1 LNNIGASFSSSNVTW
16 RDVCSHK
23 KPPFPAWTHY
33 VTRNLALPIVYVC
46 AKLHITP
53 NMVTTISLLTGIAAV
68 VVIAIKPNN
77 TFNIIAFGV
86 LLQLSYAMD
95 SADGTLARVT
105 GCSSK
110 FGAWYDLVIDR
121 FLHITIVGSVMIV
134 MLPIT
139 GSQKDFTLHCSFYI
153 IFLAVTL
160 TYCNARNLKAAMMS
174 RGLGGNSNK
183 LQFSSMTNIT
193 RRILDAVC
201 DYGFLL
207 FCLFM
212 VLLTKRE
219 FLIIGSLI
227 AFYSVAI
234 IGLIYI
240 LWRQDS
246 HDI

>member
-1 LNNIGASFSSSNVTW
+1 MNNMGASFPSPKVTW
-16 RDVCSHK
+16 RDVYLHK
-23 KPPFPAWTHY
+23 KSGNPTWTHY

-46 AKLHITP
+46 VKLHITP
-53 NMVTTISLLTGIAAV
+53 NMITTISLLLGIAAI
-68 VVIAIKPNN
+68 VVIGINSKNI
-77 TFNIIAFGV
+77 FNIIAFGV

-105 GCSSK
+105 GCSCR

-121 FLHITIVGSVMIV
+121 FLHVIIVGSIMII

-139 GSQKDFTLHCSFYI
+139 GLQKKFTLHCSFYI

-160 TYCNARNLKAAMMS
+160 TYHNAFNLKAAMMPRDS
-174 RGLGGNSNK
+174 DGNSDK
-183 LQFSSMTNIT
+183 LQFSGIT
-193 RRILDAVC
+193 KIIRRIFDAVC

-212 VLLTKRE
+212 VILSKQA

-227 AFYSVAI
+227 VFYSVAI

-240 LWRQDS
+240 LWRQDNN
-246 HDI
+246 DI